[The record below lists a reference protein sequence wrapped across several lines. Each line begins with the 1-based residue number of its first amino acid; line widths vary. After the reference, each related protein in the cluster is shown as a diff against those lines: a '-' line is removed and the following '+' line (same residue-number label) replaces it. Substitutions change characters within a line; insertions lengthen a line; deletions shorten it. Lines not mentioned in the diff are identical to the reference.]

1 MGLLILLLIGQFFQ
15 SNYLPQKLA
24 LENWPAH
31 VIAKKQI
38 GMAGSKGH
46 CEISEY
52 IKMMD
57 FLVCRWLPFIF
68 KGGLDPDL
76 FQPTLKFV

>member
-38 GMAGSKGH
+38 GTGGSKDH
-46 CEISEY
+46 CEMSEG

-57 FLVCRWLPFIF
+57 FLVHKMQVASIHIQRWP
-68 KGGLDPDL
+68 
-76 FQPTLKFV
+76 